1 MTWKIRSG
9 RWTVVVMNADAT
21 RGVHADIRVGL
32 KTRLFLW
39 IGLAS
44 LAAALLL
51 AAGTLGAAPKPQP
64 RDPGRD
70 ESRP

>member
-1 MTWKIRSG
+1 MIWKIRPG
-9 RWTVVVMNADAT
+9 HWTVVVMNADAT

-51 AAGTLGAAPKPQP
+51 AAALSARHPGRDGVP
-64 RDPGRD
+64 RRD
-70 ESRP
+70 ESRL